1 MLRGKKEEER
11 KEKKACMDW
20 HAHALDA
27 REVLKKLG
35 SSESGLSEEE
45 AKKRLKTYGRN
56 EIKEVHKVSALAIF
70 ISQFNS
76 FFVYLLF
83 AAALISLLFS
93 HWLDFYAIL
102 AIIILNASL
111 GFVQNYKAEKA
122 IYALKKSL
130 IRKAKVIRENKIHEI
145 DAEEVVPGDILLLEE
160 GDKIVADARLLEVN
174 ELQCNEAA
182 LTGESLPVTKTT
194 KALAANTA
202 LAERKNM
209 VYCGTEVVGG
219 KGKAVVVAT
228 AMQTEFGKI
237 ARAVQEVKKEKTPLQ
252 KKLDSFAKK
261 FGIGIIALAFVIALV
276 GIFLGIDK
284 INMLLTSISL
294 AVAAVPEG
302 LPAVITITL
311 AIAVKRMYKVNSLIR
326 KLPAAESLGRV
337 TVIATDK
344 TGTITKEE
352 MEAVRFFADDKIKG
366 LEEMKR
372 ARSESDTMLLKIG
385 VLCNNARMEI
395 KEEDKGKSKG
405 KEKILFFGDPT
416 EQALLRSAFELGID
430 KKALEEKEVKIK
442 EFPFSS
448 ARKMMSVIRKD
459 KSGLIS
465 YVKGAPE
472 VIISKS
478 SYELRNKRLYRLNEL
493 RKRQLL
499 AVYEQLAEDGLR
511 VLAFAYKR
519 INEISQREAEHN
531 LVFVGFQ
538 GLLDPPRPE
547 VKDAIKSCKEA
558 GIEVKMITGDSA
570 ITARAIAREI
580 GLAGNLLTGEEIDK
594 LNDDE
599 LKEKLKDTTIFA
611 RVTPEHKL
619 RIVSLLKQ
627 SHVVAVTGDGVN
639 DAPALKKADIG
650 IAMGQRG
657 TDVARD
663 VSDVVLVDDN
673 FASIV
678 NGVKEG
684 RRVFDNIKKF
694 SYYLISSN
702 LAEIFI
708 VTFAL
713 LFGAKLGIPM
723 LILLPIQLLWI
734 NLVTDGIIAIALSF
748 EGYESNV
755 MKRKPESGELFNAR
769 IIAIWLLLAGFITA
783 FTLLL
788 LNLANGDAIKMST
801 IAFTALVFFEGFNA
815 LNFRSFREPIYK
827 LKANWWLVGAIVL
840 AFCLQL
846 LILSLPFLHKF
857 FGVTALNAREL
868 GLTFFASI
876 LVLVGGEI
884 FKFALRKIES
894 KKEK

>member
-1 MLRGKKEEER
+1 
-11 KEKKACMDW
+11 MDW
-20 HAHALDA
+20 HALDA

-45 AKKRLKTYGRN
+45 AKKRLKNYGRN

-326 KLPAAESLGRV
+326 KLPAAETLGRV

-372 ARSESDTMLLKIG
+372 AKSESDTMLLKIG

-405 KEKILFFGDPT
+405 EGKEKILFFGDPT

-430 KKALEEKEVKIK
+430 KRALEEREVKIK

-519 INEISQREAEHN
+519 INKISQQEAEHN

-801 IAFTALVFFEGFNA
+801 IVFTALVFFEGFNA

-827 LKANWWLVGAIVL
+827 LKANWWLVAAI
-840 AFCLQL
+840 AFTFFLQL
-846 LILSLPFLHKF
+846 LILILPFLQKF

-868 GLTFFASI
+868 GLIFVVS
-876 LVLVGGEI
+876 LSVLAGGEI
-884 FKFALRKIES
+884 FKFVLRKIEGE
-894 KKEK
+894 EKSR

>member
-1 MLRGKKEEER
+1 
-11 KEKKACMDW
+11 MDW
-20 HAHALDA
+20 HALDA
-27 REVLKKLG
+27 KEVLKKLG
-35 SSESGLSEEE
+35 SSENGLNEEE

-76 FFVYLLF
+76 FFVYLLI
-83 AAALISLLFS
+83 AAALISFLFS

-130 IRKAKVIRENKIHEI
+130 VRKAKVIRENAIHEI
-145 DAEEVVPGDILLLEE
+145 DAEEIVPGDILLLEE
-160 GDKIVADARLLEVN
+160 GDKIVADARLLEAN

-182 LTGESLPVTKTT
+182 LTGESLPVAKTT
-194 KALAANTA
+194 KAIAANTA

-209 VYCGTEVVGG
+209 VYCGTEVVSGN
-219 KGKAVVVAT
+219 GKAVVVAT

-261 FGIGIIALAFVIALV
+261 FGIGVIALAFIIALL
-276 GIFLGIDK
+276 GIFLGINK

-326 KLPAAESLGRV
+326 KLPAAETLGRV

-395 KEEDKGKSKG
+395 KEESKG

-416 EQALLRSAFELGID
+416 EQALLRSAFKLGID
-430 KKALEEKEVKIK
+430 KKALEEREVKIK

-478 SYELRNKRLYRLNEL
+478 AYELRNKRLYRLNEL

-519 INEISQREAEHN
+519 INKISQQEAEHN

-627 SHVVAVTGDGVN
+627 SHIVAVTGDGVN

-723 LILLPIQLLWI
+723 LILLPIQLLWV

-783 FTLLL
+783 FTFLL

-827 LKANWWLVGAIVL
+827 LKVNWWLIAAIV
-840 AFCLQL
+840 FSFFLQL
-846 LILSLPFLHKF
+846 LILSLPFMHKF

-868 GLTFFASI
+868 GLIFVVS
-876 LVLVGGEI
+876 LSVLVGGEI
-884 FKFALRKIES
+884 FKFVLRKIEGKRKES
-894 KKEK
+894 KKKK

>member
-1 MLRGKKEEER
+1 
-11 KEKKACMDW
+11 MDW
-20 HAHALDA
+20 HALDA

-45 AKKRLKTYGRN
+45 AKKRLKNYGRN

-326 KLPAAESLGRV
+326 KLPAAETLGRV

-372 ARSESDTMLLKIG
+372 AKSESDTMLLKIG

-405 KEKILFFGDPT
+405 EGKEKILFFGDPT

-430 KKALEEKEVKIK
+430 KRALEEREVKIK

-519 INEISQREAEHN
+519 INKISQQEAEHN

-639 DAPALKKADIG
+639 DAPVLKKADIG

-801 IAFTALVFFEGFNA
+801 IVFTALVFFEGFNA

-827 LKANWWLVGAIVL
+827 LKANWWLVAAI
-840 AFCLQL
+840 AFTFFLQL
-846 LILSLPFLHKF
+846 LILILPFLQKF

-868 GLTFFASI
+868 GLIFVVS
-876 LVLVGGEI
+876 LSVLAGGEI
-884 FKFALRKIES
+884 FKFVLRKIEGE
-894 KKEK
+894 EKSR

>member
-1 MLRGKKEEER
+1 
-11 KEKKACMDW
+11 MDW
-20 HAHALDA
+20 YALDA
-27 REVLKKLG
+27 KEVLKKLG
-35 SSESGLSEEE
+35 SSKSGLSEEE
-45 AKKRLKTYGRN
+45 AKKRLKNYGRN
-56 EIKEVHKVSALAIF
+56 EIKEAHKVSALAIF

-76 FFVYLLF
+76 FFVYLLI

-130 IRKAKVIRENKIHEI
+130 VRKAKVIRENKIHEI

-160 GDKIVADARLLEVN
+160 GDKIVADARLIEAN

-182 LTGESLPVTKTT
+182 LTGESLPVAKTT
-194 KALAANTA
+194 KALSANTA

-209 VYCGTEVVGG
+209 VYCGTEVVSGN
-219 KGKAVVVAT
+219 GKAVVVAT

-252 KKLDSFAKK
+252 KKLDSFAKR
-261 FGIGIIALAFVIALV
+261 FGIGVIALAFIITLL

-326 KLPAAESLGRV
+326 KLPAAETLGRV

-366 LEEMKR
+366 LEEMKT
-372 ARSESDTMLLKIG
+372 RSESYTMLLKIG

-395 KEEDKGKSKG
+395 KEESKG

-416 EQALLRSAFELGID
+416 EQALLRSAFKLGID
-430 KKALEEKEVKIK
+430 KRALEEKEVKIK

-459 KSGLIS
+459 KSRLIS

-478 SYELRNKRLYRLNEL
+478 AYELRNKRLYRLNEL
-493 RKRQLL
+493 RRRQLL

-519 INEISQREAEHN
+519 INKISQQEAEHN

-580 GLAGNLLTGEEIDK
+580 GLTGNLLRGEEIDK

-627 SHVVAVTGDGVN
+627 SHIVAVTGDGVN

-755 MKRKPESGELFNAR
+755 MKRKPERAELFNAR

-857 FGVTALNAREL
+857 FGVTALNAKEL

-884 FKFALRKIES
+884 FKLVLRKVES
-894 KKEK
+894 KKRK